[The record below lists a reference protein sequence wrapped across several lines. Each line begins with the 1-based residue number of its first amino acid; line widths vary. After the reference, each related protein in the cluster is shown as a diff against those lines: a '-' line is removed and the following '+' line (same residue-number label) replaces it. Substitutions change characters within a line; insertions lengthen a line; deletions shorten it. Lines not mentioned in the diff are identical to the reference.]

1 MVKKVS
7 GSVAKS
13 GIREQIGKL
22 FRHSDVDDDDLHDD
36 DGDLGIWDV
45 LWAAHNPPLWE
56 MSRLKCEISSEP

>member
-22 FRHSDVDDDDLHDD
+22 FRHNNDDDDYLHGDDDDDLGHS
-36 DGDLGIWDV
+36 
-45 LWAAHNPPLWE
+45 LWSLIIHPCQMPDI
-56 MSRLKCEISSEP
+56 REIS